1 MKILNMKTIVMV
13 ANDGLSPEELDNIVQ
28 VMFIE
33 FDYDFLKLMMSFLLF
48 CYIERIFAL
57 EQEVQN
63 ELLH

>member
-1 MKILNMKTIVMV
+1 MKILNMKKIVMV